1 MTILNIALD
10 KQQGPIYKQIA
21 DAISHKVEQG
31 QLSANTKLPTHR
43 ALADQLSV
51 TVGTITRSY
60 AELERRGI
68 VEARVGAGTYI
79 CDKNKTSW
87 VFEESTEQST
97 ECNFGYNI
105 PPNLDRSGAIQ
116 QALSALMLQPQ
127 AINQYMM
134 YQKPTGIPQHREILT
149 DWLNNQGVE
158 LKADRLLFSS
168 GAQHGMQM
176 VLDAYTRAGDTLL
189 VEKYTYP
196 GLLSLAKQKQ
206 LTVKGV
212 EMDEEGI
219 IPESLIAACRQH
231 QPRFIYLTPTLQNP
245 TTAIMSFERR
255 KQIIQICKDN
265 KLIIIED
272 DVNGLLSSTRPPPL
286 VNIDSE
292 QVIHIGAL
300 SKCLAP
306 GLRVGYVQAPKHLHN
321 QLINVLQNHS
331 WMISPLLTALSC
343 ELILQGHV
351 EKTQQGIRAIM
362 EQRHC
367 MADKYLADFNP
378 IYKQG
383 GFHLW
388 LTLPEQWRLSDFVH
402 AAEQQHVI
410 VKSGEL
416 FAPPA
421 GMIPPA
427 VRLALSS
434 PATLEQLEQGLITLR
449 NLLLSDPISEFAL

>member
-31 QLSANTKLPTHR
+31 QLLANTKLPTHR

-60 AELERRGI
+60 AELERRGV

-134 YQKPTGIPQHREILT
+134 YQKPTGIPQHREILA

-212 EMDEEGI
+212 EMDDEGI

-292 QVIHIGAL
+292 QVIHIGSL

-306 GLRVGYVQAPKHLHN
+306 GLRVGYVQAPKHLHT

-331 WMISPLLTALSC
+331 WMISPLLTALAC

-362 EQRHC
+362 EQRHR
-367 MADKYLADFNP
+367 MADKYLDDFNP

-388 LTLPEQWRLSDFVH
+388 LTLPEQWRLSDFIH
-402 AAEQQHVI
+402 AAVQQQVI

-449 NLLLSDPISEFAL
+449 DLLLSDPINEFAL